1 VTPTIT
7 NTPTITDT
15 PTITPTATITAIDTE
30 TPTVTPTPMPTAM
43 EGDVDGDLQADLV
56 FLSGDRRAD
65 VILNIPNGAISLRAS
80 SSLFAV
86 GIGKAPGDQTSSVI
100 TVRRESSS
108 YVWGSL
114 DIVRGSE
121 KNFATIPLKGR
132 PVLGCYFRNELTP
145 SSLVRMKKASE
156 FQAFPSYSN
165 KTSIKVPRTASKA
178 MCGPAL
184 SGDSPIIF
192 AVTSKNRKS
201 VSVSGVTRLG
211 RTVLKSPRAPV
222 RFRLKKVALVS
233 QGSEALPSVVILGR
247 RARTQEV
254 YVLSS
259 RNRWRRILVP
269 LDKETKILNV
279 GASRY
284 GGASYIVAQLLDRT
298 TGVIGYYTAPLR

>member
-1 VTPTIT
+1 
-7 NTPTITDT
+7 
-15 PTITPTATITAIDTE
+15 
-30 TPTVTPTPMPTAM
+30 MPTAM

-100 TVRRESSS
+100 TVRKESSS

-145 SSLVRMKKASE
+145 SSLVRMKKNSE
-156 FQAFPSYSN
+156 IQAFPGDSD

-178 MCGPAL
+178 ICGPAL

-201 VSVSGVTRLG
+201 VSVSGVTRSG
-211 RTVLKSPRAPV
+211 QTVLKSPRAPA
-222 RFRLKKVALVS
+222 RFRLKRVALVS
-233 QGSEALPSVVILGR
+233 QGSEAVPSVVILGR
-247 RARTQEV
+247 GARTQEI

-259 RNRWRRILVP
+259 QNRWSRIMVP
-269 LDKETKILNV
+269 LDKATKILNV
-279 GASRY
+279 GATRY
-284 GGASYIVAQLLDRT
+284 GGASYIVVQLIDRT
-298 TGVIGYYTAPLR
+298 TGVIGYYSAPLR